1 MTTDY
6 EAQFTGVVALN
17 QLRDL
22 YERVPFVRGRAR
34 VELLR
39 ELQRVRLEIRN
50 ARLARPATPVAPADA
65 SVN

>member
-1 MTTDY
+1 MTIDY

-39 ELQRVRLEIRN
+39 ELQRVRLEVRN
-50 ARLARPATPVAPADA
+50 ARLARQVTPVVPADA
-65 SVN
+65 RVN

>member
-6 EAQFTGVVALN
+6 KAQVTGVVALN

-34 VELLR
+34 DELLR
-39 ELQRVRLEIRN
+39 ELQRVRLEVRN
-50 ARLARPATPVAPADA
+50 ARLARPVTPVAPADA
-65 SVN
+65 SVT